1 MISTFQHWQ
10 DLSTLRPGP
19 SVGNACCGAIHLQ
32 QLWQCANPMPS
43 LNHWPKHWTFRWC
56 HNETVPVPTL
66 TGLWTWLVQRS
77 AAKDFTYYAELC
89 FPYLHNSAKEEYTA
103 SKLGRGLICL
113 FWWPRVATRYLQD
126 GLLKLWVPLLTTGF
140 PNKNEQLRIILGYSG
155 VPQWLSKP
163 SYCPNMYVYELFTHL
178 LYI

>member
-19 SVGNACCGAIHLQ
+19 SVGKCMLRSDPPAATVTMCKSHAISEPLAEALNLQ
-32 QLWQCANPMPS
+32 MVPQWDRTCADPHWS
-43 LNHWPKHWTFRWC
+43 LNMTCSKVSGKGF
-56 HNETVPVPTL
+56 
-66 TGLWTWLVQRS
+66 
-77 AAKDFTYYAELC
+77 YILC
-89 FPYLHNSAKEEYTA
+89 WIMLPISSQF
-103 SKLGRGLICL
+103 SKGRVHSQQLGRGLICL